1 MTLYEIINA
10 FKKIAL
16 TQPNVNFCEE
26 GNVYDLM
33 NGNPSAKFASVVLTQ
48 TQHTTDESFDTYGFH
63 IFYIDRLM
71 ADMET
76 NRQQIQS
83 VGMVVLNNI
92 IRTFMDV
99 YDAEIEQLTFQP
111 FTQDFTC
118 ETAGDYVTVNV
129 RMPKN
134 VICGEVYGEV

>member
-1 MTLYEIINA
+1 MTLYQTINA
-10 FKKIAL
+10 FKEIAL
-16 TQPNVNFCEE
+16 RQPNVNYSEE

-33 NGNPSAKFASVVLTQ
+33 NGNPSSKFASVILTQ
-48 TQHTTDESFDTYGFH
+48 TTHTTDETFDTYGFH

-71 ADMET
+71 ADMES

-92 IRTFMDV
+92 IQTFTNL
-99 YDAEIEQLTFQP
+99 YDAEIEQVTFQP
-111 FTQDFTC
+111 FTQHFTC

-129 RMPKN
+129 RMPKI
-134 VICGEVYGEV
+134 VICGEVYGE